1 VTEFHRLKPSVFHR
15 ASEIHLGDTAVID
28 GLSPQNHAGTGL
40 ALSQDMTTTTG
51 RQIHPTA
58 STRPLQ
64 KTRPLLAAVGATAAA
79 LLYLCCPAMAQAQA
93 SDSIPVAVKGHLP
106 RLALVY
112 DAADTS
118 SAGSTPGL
126 NPPKNDTQPHQAV
139 PQAAGGE
146 FEYKSPS
153 TALTLSLLSTLVPV
167 VVGTITFTFWWDSHH
182 NASSQS
188 LLFAGAAGV
197 GLGLSFGPSIGY
209 AYSGEHFRGWG
220 MGFLRLLGVGGV
232 VLGSVGAYG
241 AGMVGGITSAWVLLG
256 AASLTAV
263 VVSAVYDI
271 AKAPSAVRRANERH
285 GLTNVSLVPMAIPGR
300 SSTSPGLALVGQF

>member
-1 VTEFHRLKPSVFHR
+1 
-15 ASEIHLGDTAVID
+15 
-28 GLSPQNHAGTGL
+28 
-40 ALSQDMTTTTG
+40 M
-51 RQIHPTA
+51 HPA
-58 STRPLQ
+58 AISRPLHQ
-64 KTRPLLAAVGATAAA
+64 ARPVLASVGVTAAA
-79 LLYLCCPAMAQAQA
+79 LLYLCCPAIARAQA

-118 SAGSTPGL
+118 SAGSTPA
-126 NPPKNDTQPHQAV
+126 PKSKTQSHQAD
-139 PQAAGGE
+139 PQLAGGE

-232 VLGSVGAYG
+232 VLGSVGAY
-241 AGMVGGITSAWVLLG
+241 ASAWSSNSGGITSAWVLLG
-256 AASLTAV
+256 AVSLIAV

-271 AKAPSAVRRANERH
+271 ATAPRAARRANEQH
-285 GLTNVSLVPMAIPGR
+285 GLTNLSLVPVPIPGR